1 MNSLEKALQLGLI
14 TSLVGMMF
22 IFWWSV
28 TLTARMLSES
38 QVFTE
43 LEHYTETLHRE
54 IVEHNP
60 DEAALQAMLDA
71 KPDRLHIAVHGNQ
84 FMHGPS
90 TLPAIEPEIRQLVAG
105 QSLRL
110 NVGGADGVP
119 MLGWFGGFADKG
131 ELWVLGV
138 MQDVTISRDRLKVFD
153 MFAGVFAV
161 ATLLLVLTVQHLILR
176 RSVEKLEGIRRDML
190 RLEQGQAV
198 ALSEDVPLEITP
210 LVSEFNQLLRRFEQ
224 RLRQSRNAVGNLAH
238 SLKGPLNLLIRSTEA
253 EVIDESQRRVIAQ
266 NAVHIQR
273 LIDSELKRARL
284 AGRGTVGLR
293 FDVDAELP
301 AMIGLL
307 EQVYSEKA
315 INVRYAVEPSVEL
328 LHDRQDM
335 LELIGNLLDNAVKW
349 SHSLVVLT
357 MRSVDGVLIDVE
369 DDGPGCS
376 PEVLGQLT
384 GRGVRVDE
392 SVAGHGLG
400 LSIVKDIVESYD
412 GRLVLERSSDL
423 GGLKVSVY
431 LPGRKR

>member
-1 MNSLEKALQLGLI
+1 
-14 TSLVGMMF
+14 MMF

-28 TLTARMLSES
+28 TLTARMLTES
-38 QVFTE
+38 QVFAE
-43 LEHYTETLHRE
+43 LEHYTQILHRE
-54 IVEHNP
+54 IVDQDP
-60 DEAALQAMLDA
+60 DEAALQAILDA
-71 KPDRLHIAVHGNQ
+71 EPDRLHIAVHSSQ
-84 FMHGPS
+84 FTGPA
-90 TLPAIEPEIRQLVAG
+90 TLPAIEPDIRQLVAG
-105 QSLRL
+105 QSLRV
-110 NVGGADGVP
+110 NVDGAAGQP
-119 MLGWFGGFADKG
+119 MLGWFGGFADEG

-138 MQDVTISRDRLKVFD
+138 MQDVTVARDRLKVFD
-153 MFAGVFAV
+153 VFAGVFAV

-190 RLEQGQAV
+190 RLEHGHAV

-253 EVIDESQRRVIAQ
+253 EVIDASQRLVIAQ
-266 NAVHIQR
+266 NALHIQR

-315 INVRYAVEPSVEL
+315 INVRYEVEPTVEL

-349 SHSLVVLT
+349 SRSLVVLT
-357 MRSVDGVLIDVE
+357 MRSADGVLIDVE

-376 PEVLGQLT
+376 PEMLDQLT

-400 LSIVKDIVESYD
+400 LSIVKDIVDSYE
-412 GRLVLERSSDL
+412 GRLVLERSGDL

-431 LPGRKR
+431 LPGRRR